1 MTAQQ
6 KPMNNFKRL
15 LSALLC
21 VVLLSTCVY
30 AGEINP
36 GKTCALT
43 VRCKH
48 TVEDVSYA
56 IWRVAEV
63 DADVRFRYVSP
74 FKNKGFHSANDHDD
88 WEDTAETLAGYVER
102 EKIAPLAI
110 AETNARGNATFEK
123 LKTGLYLV
131 LGEPYTYD
139 GKTYEQ
145 DSFLI
150 ALPTRSDNTQ
160 PWEYDVTTIRK
171 PAGQVEHPTQKV
183 DVEVLKIWSGDDG
196 ILRPAS
202 VTVQLLQNGQV
213 YDTVT
218 LNRRNNWEHRWTEL
232 PAGFVWRVTEAQVP
246 AGYSVLV
253 QRNGN
258 KFVIINTYDVPEEP
272 QKPKPP
278 EDFEDIPDDD
288 VPLDKP
294 KLPETGTSQWIVPL
308 LLSAGA
314 LLFLLGLLRRRQ
326 EG

>member
-171 PAGQVEHPTQKV
+171 PAGQVETPTQKV

>member
-1 MTAQQ
+1 MQTW
-6 KPMNNFKRL
+6 KRL
-15 LSALLC
+15 LVLLLC
-21 VVLLSTCVY
+21 AVLVSTCVF
-30 AGEINP
+30 AGEIDP
-36 GKTCALT
+36 GKRCELT

-48 TVEDVSYA
+48 TAEDVTYA

-63 DADVRFRYVSP
+63 DEDVRFRYVSP

-102 EKIAPLAI
+102 KEIAPLAT
-110 AETNARGNATFEK
+110 EDTNSRGNATFEK

-131 LGEPYTYD
+131 IGEPYTYD

-145 DSFLI
+145 DPFLI

-160 PWEYDVTTIRK
+160 PWEYVVTTIRK
-171 PAGQVEHPTQKV
+171 PAEQVEDPKQTV

-196 ILRPAS
+196 ALRPAS

-213 YDTVT
+213 YDTAT
-218 LNRRNNWEHRWTEL
+218 LNRRNNWEYRWSGL
-232 PAGFVWRVTEAQVP
+232 PAGFVWRVTEVEVP

-253 QRNGN
+253 QRSGT
-258 KFVIINTYDVPEEP
+258 KFVIVNTYDVP
-272 QKPKPP
+272 KPP
-278 EDFEDIPDDD
+278 DDIEDIPDDD
-288 VPLDKP
+288 VPLDRPTLP
-294 KLPETGTSQWIVPL
+294 KTGTTQWIVPL

>member
-30 AGEINP
+30 AGEIKP

-102 EKIAPLAI
+102 ERIAPLAI

-171 PAGQVEHPTQKV
+171 PAGQVETPTQKV

-288 VPLDKP
+288 VPLAKP

>member
-102 EKIAPLAI
+102 ERIAPLAI

-171 PAGQVEHPTQKV
+171 PAGQVETPTQKV

>member
-6 KPMNNFKRL
+6 KPMNNFKHL

-102 EKIAPLAI
+102 ERIAPLAI

-171 PAGQVEHPTQKV
+171 PAGQVETPTQKV

>member
-48 TVEDVSYA
+48 TVEDVAYA

-102 EKIAPLAI
+102 ERIAPLAI

-294 KLPETGTSQWIVPL
+294 TLPETGTTQWIVPL

>member
-171 PAGQVEHPTQKV
+171 PAGQVEKPTQKV

-246 AGYSVLV
+246 TGYSVLV

-294 KLPETGTSQWIVPL
+294 TLPETGTSQWIVPL

>member
-48 TVEDVSYA
+48 TVEDVAYA

-102 EKIAPLAI
+102 ERIAPLAI

>member
-102 EKIAPLAI
+102 ERIAPLAI

>member
-171 PAGQVEHPTQKV
+171 PAGQVETPTQKV

-294 KLPETGTSQWIVPL
+294 KLPETGTTQWIVPL

>member
-15 LSALLC
+15 LSVLLC

-48 TVEDVSYA
+48 TVEDVAYA

-131 LGEPYTYD
+131 IGEPYTYD
-139 GKTYEQ
+139 GKTYEP
-145 DSFLI
+145 DSFLV

-171 PAGQVEHPTQKV
+171 SAGQVEHPTQKV

-196 ILRPAS
+196 ISRPAS

-278 EDFEDIPDDD
+278 EDFEDIPDED

-294 KLPETGTSQWIVPL
+294 TLPETGTTQWIVPL

>member
-171 PAGQVEHPTQKV
+171 PAGQVETPTQKV

-294 KLPETGTSQWIVPL
+294 TLPETGTSQWIVPL